1 VRGLLALRSR
11 AHGGRVMIEAVLR
24 KARESAAVKEEFFRE
39 EAGRIAALAT
49 AMAEAFRRGAR
60 LFVMGNGGGATDAQ
74 HVAVE
79 FAHPIVE
86 KRRALPAIALT
97 SVTALLTAI
106 ANDRDFAKVF
116 ADQLAI
122 LSVPGDL
129 ALAISTSG
137 KSPNLVQALEAARRL
152 RLTAIAFTGRDG
164 GRFPALA
171 DHCFVVPSFSIH
183 RIQETHVALYHVV
196 WDLVHVALGE
206 DDVL

>member
-1 VRGLLALRSR
+1 
-11 AHGGRVMIEAVLR
+11 MTEAVLR
-24 KARESAAVKEEFFRE
+24 KARESAAVKEEFFRA
-39 EAGRIAALAT
+39 EADRIAALAVT
-49 AMAEAFRRGAR
+49 MADAFRRGGR
-60 LFVMGNGGGATDAQ
+60 LFVMGNGGGATDAA

-79 FAHPIVE
+79 FFHPIVE
-86 KRRALPAIALT
+86 KRRALPAIALAADP
-97 SVTALLTAI
+97 ALLTAI

-116 ADQLAI
+116 ADQLAV
-122 LSVPGDL
+122 LSAPGDM

-137 KSPNLVQALEAARRL
+137 KSPNLVQGLEAARRL
-152 RLTAIAFTGRDG
+152 RLVTIAFTGKDG

-183 RIQETHVALYHVV
+183 RIQETHVALYHIV